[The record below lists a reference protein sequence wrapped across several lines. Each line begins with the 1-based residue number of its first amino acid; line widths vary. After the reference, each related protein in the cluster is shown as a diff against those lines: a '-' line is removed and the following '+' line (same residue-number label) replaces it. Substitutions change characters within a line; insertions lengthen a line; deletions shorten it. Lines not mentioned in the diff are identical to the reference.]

1 MKYADIEK
9 NYKALEGIA
18 TKQFPR
24 KMVTAI
30 ARNLSKMKP
39 IVEEVGNQ
47 RRDITQKYAQKKEDG
62 NIDYV
67 QIADGLFSIKFESA
81 DDKQKYESEIAEL
94 LDMEE
99 DIEVIKIEE
108 SVLDMLDI
116 DGYDKLTAKDE
127 IALEFMINYEP

>member
-9 NYKALEGIA
+9 NYKALEGVA

-39 IVEEVGNQ
+39 IMEEISNQ
-47 RRDITQKYAQKKEDG
+47 RMDITRKYAQKKEDG

-67 QIADGLFSIKFESA
+67 QIADGLFSIKFESS

-94 LDMEE
+94 LEMEE
-99 DIEVIKIEE
+99 DIEAIKIDE
-108 SVLDMLDI
+108 SILDMLDMG
-116 DGYDKLTAKDE
+116 GYDKLTAKDE
-127 IALEFMINYEP
+127 IDLGFMINYE